1 MPFWGKEER
10 ERLTEAETVKRLTAA
25 CRPCPL
31 PFSCSEFRPHGVR
44 RAVSGGGEGPVT
56 SAALAQAPDAQPLCV
71 LSGLAGR
78 SGLYQL

>member
-1 MPFWGKEER
+1 M
-10 ERLTEAETVKRLTAA
+10 KRLTAV

-56 SAALAQAPDAQPLCV
+56 SPALAQAPDAQPLCL
-71 LSGLAGR
+71 LSGLAER

>member
-1 MPFWGKEER
+1 M
-10 ERLTEAETVKRLTAA
+10 EAEPRKLLAA
-25 CRPCPL
+25 LCRPCPL

-44 RAVSGGGEGPVT
+44 RPVGGGGEGPVT
-56 SAALAQAPDAQPLCV
+56 SPALAQAPDAEPLCV